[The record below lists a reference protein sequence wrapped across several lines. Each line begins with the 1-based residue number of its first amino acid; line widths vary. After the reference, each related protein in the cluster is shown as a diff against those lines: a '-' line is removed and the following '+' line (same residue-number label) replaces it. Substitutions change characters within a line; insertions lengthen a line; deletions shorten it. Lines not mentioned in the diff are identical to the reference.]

1 MLLRSLGLLS
11 ALTLA
16 ACATSYAP
24 QSLLSDGGYTET
36 RVGVNVW
43 EVNFEG
49 NSFTEHDAAVDMAL
63 LRSAELME
71 QHGFQYFVAGGS
83 ELSEDI
89 GVESE
94 TSTVHTAILGMTTR
108 TEVQDGEQSI
118 ESAPSVTTLVA
129 GFEEKPDCPGPVYRT
144 ASVLKLLREKYQS

>member
-43 EVNFEG
+43 EVSFEG
-49 NSFTEHDAAVDMAL
+49 NTFTEPNAAADMAL
-63 LRSAELME
+63 LRSAELMAE
-71 QHGFQYFVAGGS
+71 HGFQYFVAGGS
-83 ELSEDI
+83 ELSEEI

-94 TSTVHTAILGMTTR
+94 TSTVHTSFLGITTR
-108 TEVQDGEQSI
+108 TEVQDSEQSA
-118 ESAPSVTTLVA
+118 ESVPSVTTLVA
-129 GFEEKPDCPGPVYRT
+129 GFEEKPNCPGPIYRT
-144 ASVLKLLREKYQS
+144 ASVLKQLRAKYQS